1 MGKLVQNSTDISEH
15 SGPADR
21 QQHPANTMI
30 IRPEKKIEQEHWISG
45 DD

>member
-21 QQHPANTMI
+21 QQHPAKTMI
-30 IRPEKKIEQEHWISG
+30 IRPEKKMEQELWTSG
-45 DD
+45 ED